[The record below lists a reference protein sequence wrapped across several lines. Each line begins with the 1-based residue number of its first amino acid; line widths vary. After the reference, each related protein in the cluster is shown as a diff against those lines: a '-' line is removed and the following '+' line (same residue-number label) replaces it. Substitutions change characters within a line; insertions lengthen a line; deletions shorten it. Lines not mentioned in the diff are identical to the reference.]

1 MLTSFKVP
9 RGRMVRGEKLPE
21 VSLTFKANNNTCKGP
36 SGSGGGPQGSDIGT
50 PYQTPA
56 RGRRTTP
63 EAGSGHGLPY
73 GIGRGNVL
81 ESSDEF
87 GPLEKT
93 GAQTHKNRQDPAESE
108 GSEA

>member
-1 MLTSFKVP
+1 MFTSF
-9 RGRMVRGEKLPE
+9 MVRGEKLPE
-21 VSLTFKANNNTCKGP
+21 VSLTFKAIIQYIHGPLWVRWGATRERHRDPLPDPSQRQTC
-36 SGSGGGPQGSDIGT
+36 
-50 PYQTPA
+50 
-56 RGRRTTP
+56 TTP

-81 ESSDEF
+81 ESGDEF

-108 GSEA
+108 GRGIE